1 MTVKEKPIDAF
12 LIARGGPFY
21 EMQRMLGLL
30 SESAFRAVP
39 RAIVLVALAFGVPL
53 LLTIFAGTAFGS
65 PADEPFIRAL
75 GVWARFFFGVGLF
88 ILSERHVE
96 KRLRRD
102 LQHMSNAPLLAPGS
116 MEAAA
121 RAVTKALKRR
131 DYWFAELVCLTLAA
145 VVSYFV
151 YQRFVTVTMA
161 AWSVQTVGGTVQL
174 TPAGWWVVVFS
185 NTLFWFLLWRLL
197 WRLFVWAR
205 LLKDLASL
213 EFRLVATH
221 PDGHGGLAFLGEYPN
236 AYAMVVFAMSLV
248 PATAIVYELGG
259 GGMTTSTY
267 GIVLTGWLVIVL
279 ALLIWPLLAFN
290 KPLSELKRKTLR
302 ESSPQATRH
311 LRAAERDVL
320 GRNVVAAD
328 DAERHSAAD
337 EPDASKIYL
346 AAQKLSTTL
355 IRRTALLP
363 VSAAALLPMIGAGA
377 TQFPMKDVIDVA
389 KRLLLI

>member
-1 MTVKEKPIDAF
+1 MTVKERPIDAF

-53 LLTIFAGTAFGS
+53 VLTMIAGTAFG
-65 PADEPFIRAL
+65 PPGDEPFIRAL
-75 GVWARFFFGVGLF
+75 GIWARFVFGVGLF
-88 ILSERHVE
+88 VVSERHVE
-96 KRLRRD
+96 ERLRRD
-102 LQHMSNAPLLAPGS
+102 LQHMGDAPLLAPGS
-116 MEAAA
+116 LEAAA
-121 RAVTKALKRR
+121 KAVTKALKRR
-131 DYWFAELVCLTLAA
+131 DNWLAELVCLTLAA
-145 VVSYFV
+145 IISYFV
-151 YQRFVTVTMA
+151 YQRFVTVTMV
-161 AWSVQTVGGTVQL
+161 AWSVQTVDGTVQL
-174 TPAGWWVVVFS
+174 TAAGWWVVVFS

-197 WRLFVWAR
+197 WRLFVWAK

-236 AYAMVVFAMSLV
+236 AYTMVVFAMSLV

-259 GGMTTSTY
+259 GTMTTTTY
-267 GIVLTGWLVIVL
+267 GIVMTGWLVIVL

-328 DAERHSAAD
+328 DAERDGASD
-337 EPDASKIYL
+337 QPDASKIYL
-346 AAQKLSTTL
+346 AAQKLATTL
-355 IRRTALLP
+355 IRHTALLP
-363 VSAAALLPMIGAGA
+363 VSAAALLPMIAAGA

-389 KRLLLI
+389 KRLLFF